1 MTKVII
7 ASHHH
12 LATGMKDTIEYLI
25 PSIGKIDVIA
35 AYINNEPIED
45 EISKLLESYPI
56 DEKVLIFTD
65 LLGGSVN
72 QTFIRYM
79 SKRNLFLVTGM
90 NLPIIMTLLLSIE
103 SEDLSEDLIRK
114 SIDEAKN
121 QLLFVNDIYNQ
132 VTDEEDDE

>member
-12 LATGMKDTIEYLI
+12 LATGMKDTIEHLI

-45 EISKLLESYPI
+45 EISKLLESYPV

-132 VTDEEDDE
+132 VTDEDDE

>member
-12 LATGMKDTIEYLI
+12 LATGMKDTIEHLI

-45 EISKLLESYPI
+45 EISKLLESYPV

-114 SIDEAKN
+114 SIDEAKYH
-121 QLLFVNDIYNQ
+121 LLFVNDIYNQ
-132 VTDEEDDE
+132 VTDEDDE

>member
-45 EISKLLESYPI
+45 EISKLLESYPV

-79 SKRNLFLVTGM
+79 SKRNLLLVTGM

-132 VTDEEDDE
+132 VTDEDDE

>member
-35 AYINNEPIED
+35 AYINNESIED
-45 EISKLLESYPI
+45 EISKLLESYPV

-132 VTDEEDDE
+132 VTDEDDE

>member
-1 MTKVII
+1 MTRVII

-45 EISKLLESYPI
+45 EISKLLESYSV

-90 NLPIIMTLLLSIE
+90 NLPIIMILLLSIE

-132 VTDEEDDE
+132 VTDEDDE

>member
-45 EISKLLESYPI
+45 EISKLLESYPV

-72 QTFIRYM
+72 QTVIRYM

-103 SEDLSEDLIRK
+103 SEDLSEELIRK

-132 VTDEEDDE
+132 VTDEDDE

>member
-12 LATGMKDTIEYLI
+12 LATGMKDTIEHLI

-45 EISKLLESYPI
+45 EISKLLESYLV

-132 VTDEEDDE
+132 VTDEDDE

>member
-12 LATGMKDTIEYLI
+12 LATGMKDTIEHLI

-45 EISKLLESYPI
+45 EISKLLESYPV

-90 NLPIIMTLLLSIE
+90 NLPIIMMLLLSIE

-132 VTDEEDDE
+132 VTDEDDE

>member
-45 EISKLLESYPI
+45 EISKLLESYPV

-103 SEDLSEDLIRK
+103 SEDLSEEFIRK

-121 QLLFVNDIYNQ
+121 QLLVVNDIYNQ
-132 VTDEEDDE
+132 VTDEDDE

>member
-45 EISKLLESYPI
+45 EISKLLESYPV

-132 VTDEEDDE
+132 VTDEDDE

>member
-45 EISKLLESYPI
+45 EISKLLESYPV

-103 SEDLSEDLIRK
+103 SEDLSEELIRK

-121 QLLFVNDIYNQ
+121 QLLFVNDIYIIK
-132 VTDEEDDE
+132 

>member
-25 PSIGKIDVIA
+25 PSIGTIDVIA

-45 EISKLLESYPI
+45 EISKLLESYPV

-132 VTDEEDDE
+132 VTDEDDE

>member
-1 MTKVII
+1 
-7 ASHHH
+7 
-12 LATGMKDTIEYLI
+12 
-25 PSIGKIDVIA
+25 
-35 AYINNEPIED
+35 
-45 EISKLLESYPI
+45 
-56 DEKVLIFTD
+56 
-65 LLGGSVN
+65 
-72 QTFIRYM
+72 M

-132 VTDEEDDE
+132 VTDEDDE

>member
-1 MTKVII
+1 MTKIII

-12 LATGMKDTIEYLI
+12 LATGMKNTIEYLI

-45 EISKLLESYPI
+45 EISKLLESYPV

-132 VTDEEDDE
+132 VTDEDDE

>member
-45 EISKLLESYPI
+45 EISKLLESYSV

-79 SKRNLFLVTGM
+79 STRNLFLVTGM

-103 SEDLSEDLIRK
+103 SEDLSEELIRK

-132 VTDEEDDE
+132 VTDEDDE

>member
-25 PSIGKIDVIA
+25 QSIGKIDVIA

-45 EISKLLESYPI
+45 EISKLLESYPV

-132 VTDEEDDE
+132 VTDEDDE

>member
-1 MTKVII
+1 MTKIII

-12 LATGMKDTIEYLI
+12 LATGMKNTIEYLI

-35 AYINNEPIED
+35 PYINNEPIED
-45 EISKLLESYPI
+45 EISKLLESYPV

-132 VTDEEDDE
+132 VTDEDDE

>member
-1 MTKVII
+1 MTKIII

-45 EISKLLESYPI
+45 EISKLLESYPV

-132 VTDEEDDE
+132 VTDEDDE

>member
-45 EISKLLESYPI
+45 EISKLLESYPV

-103 SEDLSEDLIRK
+103 SEDLSE
-114 SIDEAKN
+114 
-121 QLLFVNDIYNQ
+121 
-132 VTDEEDDE
+132 

>member
-45 EISKLLESYPI
+45 EISKLLESYPV

-103 SEDLSEDLIRK
+103 SEDLIRK

-132 VTDEEDDE
+132 VTDEDDE

>member
-45 EISKLLESYPI
+45 EISKLLESYPV

-103 SEDLSEDLIRK
+103 SEDLSEELIRK

-132 VTDEEDDE
+132 VTDEDDE

>member
-12 LATGMKDTIEYLI
+12 LATGMKDTIEHLI

-45 EISKLLESYPI
+45 EISKLLESYPV

-103 SEDLSEDLIRK
+103 SEDLSEELIRK

-132 VTDEEDDE
+132 VTDEDDE

>member
-45 EISKLLESYPI
+45 EISKLLESYPV

-79 SKRNLFLVTGM
+79 SKRNLILVTGM

-132 VTDEEDDE
+132 VTDEDDE